1 MKEDA
6 DRVKK
11 EAIKEKAMAEA
22 LKERALKEKADAEA
36 KAKQIEDQSKLDL
49 E

>member
-6 DRVKK
+6 DRVKQ
-11 EAIKEKAMAEA
+11 EAIKEKAEAEA
-22 LKERALKEKADAEA
+22 FKERALKEKADAEA
-36 KAKQIEDQSKLDL
+36 KAKQIE

>member
-6 DRVKK
+6 DRVKQ
-11 EAIKEKAMAEA
+11 EAIKEKAESEA
-22 LKERALKEKADAEA
+22 FKERALKEKADAEA
-36 KAKQIEDQSKLDL
+36 KAKQIE